1 MKILQ
6 VHNKYKKRGGEETVV
21 EQERNILIEHGH
33 KVVQYIRD
41 SSELDHMPKSELI
54 KTMFTQ
60 RRSRKVAEELKQ
72 IIESERPDI
81 CHVHNVFPLITPSV
95 YYACKELKVPV
106 VQTVH
111 NYKLLCTNSLLFR
124 NGEVCE
130 QCVGHSLY
138 RSIKYKCYRDSYL
151 ATALTADALEYNRK
165 KGTWKELIDKYVCLT
180 EFQKE
185 KLVEGGLPADKI
197 TIKPNFTEASEHVL
211 VYGEYILFIGRLD
224 DSKGLQDLLFIIE
237 EMPDVKFTIIGASD
251 NPEIFSP
258 FENVNYLGQVSR
270 GEVLSAIANCRA
282 VIFPSKYYEGMPMV
296 IIEAFSLHKS
306 VIARDTGSMSSM
318 IDHEVNGL
326 KYSTR
331 GELKDSVEL
340 ISSDL
345 PLAEKLGNCGHR
357 SFLEKYS
364 VQSAYINL
372 INLYETVLNGGSK
385 IQ

>member
-33 KVVQYIRD
+33 EVIQYIRD
-41 SSELDHMPKSELI
+41 SSSSDQMPKSELI
-54 KTMFTQ
+54 KTMFSQ
-60 RRSRKVAEELKQ
+60 RGSRKVAEELKRL
-72 IIESERPDI
+72 IETERPDI

-95 YYACKELKVPV
+95 YYACKELRVPV

-124 NGEVCE
+124 DGEVCE

-165 KGTWKELIDKYVCLT
+165 KGTWKKLIDKYVCLT
-180 EFQKE
+180 EFQRE
-185 KLVEGGLPADKI
+185 KLVDGGLPADKI
-197 TIKPNFTEASEHVL
+197 TIKPNFTEVSEHVS
-211 VYGEYILFIGRLD
+211 VYGEDILFIGRLD
-224 DSKGLQDLLFIIE
+224 DSKGLQDLLFIVE

-251 NPEIFSP
+251 DPEIFNP

-270 GEVLSAIANCRA
+270 EKVLSAIANCKA

-306 VIARDTGSMSSM
+306 VIARDTGAMSSM

-326 KYSTR
+326 KYSNR
-331 GELKDSVEL
+331 GELESYVEL

-345 PLAEKLGNCGHR
+345 PLAKRLGNGGYH

-364 VQSAYINL
+364 VHSAYTNL
-372 INLYETVLNGGSK
+372 INLYETVLNGSSR